1 MKKLI
6 LLFCVVASFAACKK
20 NVDLTKQS
28 PADTYSGIKNVKEFD
43 KLIEEIIEPI
53 NNKNERIEMN
63 TSKLRLSTEAIQELR
78 NSIVFDK
85 NGVFHGFKKMTIT
98 NKELSRNEREQ
109 LLSLIANT
117 QVIVLDKNSR
127 IVSNPNI
134 NNWTKPYTLTCHDDW
149 RWNWG
154 QYGTDC
160 CLPNYDATCCT
171 YGPTIVC
178 N

>member
-109 LLSLIANT
+109 LY
-117 QVIVLDKNSR
+117 R
-127 IVSNPNI
+127 
-134 NNWTKPYTLTCHDDW
+134 
-149 RWNWG
+149 
-154 QYGTDC
+154 
-160 CLPNYDATCCT
+160 
-171 YGPTIVC
+171 
-178 N
+178 